1 MEHSRF
7 DKGDYVSTDYYFLL
21 LKFSLLYYIYIYNII
36 IYI

>member
-21 LKFSLLYYIYIYNII
+21 LKFSLLYYIYIYKIL
-36 IYI
+36 